1 MVRVSQYEP
10 AVPGSSPASS
20 AVAEF
25 VFRTSRAQIPG
36 PMILNTPIL
45 LLLFVCL
52 FLAIVVFVADL
63 FEFLYFLFFLL
74 LLLLFLIII
83 KERRVNQGFKCP
95 YISYIFKLSLYFPI

>member
-1 MVRVSQYEP
+1 MVSVSQYEP

-63 FEFLYFLFFLL
+63 FEFLYFLFFFTFVVVVSNYYKGKACKPGLQ
-74 LLLLFLIII
+74 
-83 KERRVNQGFKCP
+83 V
-95 YISYIFKLSLYFPI
+95 SLYFLYF